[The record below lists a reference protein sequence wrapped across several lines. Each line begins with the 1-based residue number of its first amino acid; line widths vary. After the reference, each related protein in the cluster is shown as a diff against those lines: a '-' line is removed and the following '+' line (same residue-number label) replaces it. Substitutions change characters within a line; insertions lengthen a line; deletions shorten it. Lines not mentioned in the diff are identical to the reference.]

1 MMLGKYLNRIRRLFD
16 AVDMISVHIAG
27 MESDYRQ
34 QALLNHI
41 LYDKTPGVTNKKYCS
56 EDVIVSLTSYG
67 RRLYDVCF
75 AIESIM
81 QQTYKPNR
89 IVLWLDKKDFENSL
103 PESLLIQQKRGLDIR
118 VYEPDI
124 RSYKKLIP
132 SLKEFPN
139 AAIITVDDDVMYD
152 FDIVERLIKAYIA
165 DPKSVHACRL
175 HEVAFYDDG
184 TIKSYNKWKRGI
196 NSIEP
201 YKKYFFTG
209 VGAVI
214 YPPNSFHE
222 DVFKE
227 EMFME
232 ICKTADDVWF
242 NAMVINNGRAIKKVE
257 TRSVNGED
265 YILNHNVQDMGLLHI
280 NTEGLCANDIQIR
293 MVNSIYRVW

>member
-1 MMLGKYLNRIRRLFD
+1 MFGRYIKKIKEAYCCLVGLPTQITELRSLQ
-16 AVDMISVHIAG
+16 
-27 MESDYRQ
+27 RQ
-34 QALLNHI
+34 QYLLNHVLNDI
-41 LYDKTPGVTNKKYCS
+41 EPGVSSKRYCS
-56 EDVIVSLTSYG
+56 EEVIVSLTSYG
-67 RRLYDVCF
+67 RRLDDVCY

-103 PESLLIQQKRGLDIR
+103 PESLLMQQKRGLDIR

-184 TIKSYNKWKRGI
+184 TIKPYNKWKRGI
-196 NSIEP
+196 QSIEP
-201 YKKYFFTG
+201 CKKYFFTG

-214 YPPNSFHE
+214 YPPNSLHE
-222 DVFKE
+222 DTFKE
-227 EMFME
+227 EMFMD

-242 NAMVINNGRAIKKVE
+242 NAMVLNNGRAIKKVK
-257 TRSVNGED
+257 TRYVNGED

-293 MVNSIYRVW
+293 KVNSIYRVW